1 MVLVAAT
8 QVYQSKGAMKWEDSA
23 SCLISNEIAG
33 DGNSLWMMLLPTADL
48 QHPRDTWWSEDSG
61 AALTHSRLPVY
72 SVLGQLYSFQL
83 SSDVIAFLEQ
93 NPALI
98 PVLFEA
104 WQAVDR
110 CLEPHPRIELR
121 LRRDPEV
128 EDLTMLFAIVHTA
141 SEPERVFQGL
151 KALDAGWLSLQSPWI
166 QEMFNVDV
174 EFD

>member
-1 MVLVAAT
+1 MALLAAT
-8 QVYQSKGAMKWEDSA
+8 QAYQSKGVMKWDDGA
-23 SCLISNEIAG
+23 SCLISNEMVG
-33 DGNSLWMMLLPTADL
+33 DGNSLWIMLLPTADL
-48 QHPRDTWWSEDSG
+48 QHPTDTWWSEDSG

-72 SVLGQLYSFQL
+72 SVLGQLYGFQL
-83 SSDVIAFLEQ
+83 SSD
-93 NPALI
+93 LI

-151 KALDAGWLSLQSPWI
+151 KDLDAGWLSLQSPWI